1 MTNAPDTDPQDKP
14 TRLGSLLYVVRILL
28 DYGRHMAETVVRR
41 SKKPSFASIAVG
53 FGTADL
59 PFIMASLER
68 GILRATA
75 LLRVLEARLA
85 AGRDVR
91 PVSPPGYGPLPE
103 PRATRANRSTT
114 RRKSLP
120 WNDLRSPLTVEE
132 MEVRI
137 RRRPIGRTIVDICL
151 DLAVLQFDQEFWNHL
166 FDAVY
171 WYRGNFGRWQR
182 EEHRRYRTFD
192 HERNHKPING
202 WWEWWEPKKQRL
214 REALGFLPGEPPV
227 LPSDLL
233 LLPAPP

>member
-1 MTNAPDTDPQDKP
+1 M
-14 TRLGSLLYVVRILL
+14 YVVHTLL
-28 DYGRHMAETVVRR
+28 TYGRHLADTVVRR
-41 SKKPSFASIAVG
+41 SKQPPFASIALG

-75 LLRVLEARLA
+75 LMRVLEARLA
-85 AGRDVR
+85 TGRDIV
-91 PVSPPGYGPLPE
+91 PKSPSHCSPAPAAE
-103 PRATRANRSTT
+103 PRERSSTP

-120 WNDLRSPLTVEE
+120 WNDLSCPLTVEE

-151 DLAVLQFDQEFWNHL
+151 DLGVHQCAQEFWQHL
-166 FDAVY
+166 FGAVY

-182 EEHRRYRTFD
+182 EEARRYKTFD

-202 WWEWWEPKKQRL
+202 WWEWWEPKLDRL
-214 REALGFLPGEPPV
+214 RQALGFLPGEPPV
-227 LPSDLL
+227 LPPDLL
-233 LLPAPP
+233 PLPAPP